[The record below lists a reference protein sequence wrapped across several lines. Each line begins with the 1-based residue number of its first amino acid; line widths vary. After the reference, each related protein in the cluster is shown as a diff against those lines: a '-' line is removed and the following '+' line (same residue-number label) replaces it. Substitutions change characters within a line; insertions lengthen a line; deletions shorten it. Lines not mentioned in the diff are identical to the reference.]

1 MPKIRNRNKK
11 IKHHKGHKNKMDPKA
26 KETKA
31 ERRERIHDKDV
42 KRRITAEEEASHIR
56 WNMAMKK
63 RADTTKAYFLRDK
76 HLSRQHNENARNWNN
91 AVKKYKNSKK
101 S

>member
-1 MPKIRNRNKK
+1 MKKIRKRNKK
-11 IKHHKGHKNKMDPKA
+11 VKHHKGHKNKMKTKA
-26 KETKA
+26 KEKKT
-31 ERRERIHDKDV
+31 ERSERIHEKDV
-42 KRRITAEEEASHIR
+42 KRRSTVEEEAAHIR
-56 WNMAMKK
+56 EGFRWRK

-76 HLSRQHNENARNWNN
+76 HLSKKHNENARNWNS